1 ARIRK
6 CPAISYLVVAMY
18 PLVPGSGLYRALTY
32 ARQGESPLFLSTALR
47 AIAVAGCLAAGMV
60 AVSSLVRRHGAF
72 ANPGQG
78 RSKTR
83 DSDTILLDAD
93 MTLFDFDRS
102 EHEALCRVLNA
113 RGCPTDKET
122 TDAYVRINWALWDDY
137 AKGRVTQEEI
147 GPRRFQALF

>member
-1 ARIRK
+1 MN
-6 CPAISYLVVAMY
+6 Y
-18 PLVPGSGLYRALTY
+18 
-32 ARQGESPLFLSTALR
+32 
-47 AIAVAGCLAAGMV
+47 
-60 AVSSLVRRHGAF
+60 
-72 ANPGQG
+72 
-78 RSKTR
+78 
-83 DSDTILLDAD
+83 DTILLDAD

-147 GPRRFQALF
+147 GPRRFQALFALLGAEADPEACNREYQAALAECGYNQTEAARRLGMGRTTLYRKMKKFGIPGRPVPDWQTG